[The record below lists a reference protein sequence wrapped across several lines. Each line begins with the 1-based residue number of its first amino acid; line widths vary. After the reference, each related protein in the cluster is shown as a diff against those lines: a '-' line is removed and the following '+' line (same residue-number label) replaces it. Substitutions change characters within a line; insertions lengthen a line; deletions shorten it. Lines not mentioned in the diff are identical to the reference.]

1 MLFAIHTQKGR
12 CKRMM
17 QFKVEKLF
25 GRFFLG
31 CFGSSLDQGLLNQS
45 RSFAGQSFA
54 GRSLAAG
61 RNAFGGAVQSCPRSQ
76 LFNCGIP
83 VLQAGVG
90 RAAVVLP
97 NEISSFANC
106 IFV

>member
-1 MLFAIHTQKGR
+1 MVVLEAVLTKVFLTKAEALLASVLLEEVLLLEEML
-12 CKRMM
+12 
-17 QFKVEKLF
+17 
-25 GRFFLG
+25 
-31 CFGSSLDQGLLNQS
+31 
-45 RSFAGQSFA
+45 
-54 GRSLAAG
+54 LAA
-61 RNAFGGAVQSCPRSQ
+61 
-76 LFNCGIP
+76 LINCGIP

>member
-1 MLFAIHTQKGR
+1 MKKGSAYGAFR
-12 CKRMM
+12 LPK
-17 QFKVEKLF
+17 EKLF

-45 RSFAGQSFA
+45 RSFAGQCFA

-61 RNAFGGAVQSCPRSQ
+61 RNAFGSAVQSCQRSQ
-76 LFNCGIP
+76 LINCGIP

-97 NEISSFANC
+97 NEISCFANY